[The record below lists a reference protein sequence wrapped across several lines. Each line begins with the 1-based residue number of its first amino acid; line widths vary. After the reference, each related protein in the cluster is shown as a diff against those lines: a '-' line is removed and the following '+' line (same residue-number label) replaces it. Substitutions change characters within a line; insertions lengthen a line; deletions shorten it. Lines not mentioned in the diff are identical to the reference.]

1 MLRTITVG
9 SSVSIQG
16 TFVEALPGGRISV
29 RVGDAVYSGVPITAK
44 RS

>member
-16 TFVEALPGGRISV
+16 IYHSKLADGKITV
-29 RVGDAVYSGVPITAK
+29 RVGEELYTGRPVT
-44 RS
+44 R